1 METVFVF
8 SLPGYPLL
16 RTVFAGTLNVAELS
30 AFNTSIDCSGTTGGL
45 VFSNLS
51 TYNQLE
57 LSCPVGDEID
67 NSTLGQYTCRTC
79 PSALK
84 NTSVILLLS

>member
-1 METVFVF
+1 MF
-8 SLPGYPLL
+8 SLPDYPLL
-16 RTVFAGTLNVAELS
+16 RTVFAGTLNVVAELS

-67 NSTLGQYTCRTC
+67 NSKMGQYTCRAC
-79 PSALK
+79 SSARK
-84 NTSVILLLS
+84 NTSVILLHS